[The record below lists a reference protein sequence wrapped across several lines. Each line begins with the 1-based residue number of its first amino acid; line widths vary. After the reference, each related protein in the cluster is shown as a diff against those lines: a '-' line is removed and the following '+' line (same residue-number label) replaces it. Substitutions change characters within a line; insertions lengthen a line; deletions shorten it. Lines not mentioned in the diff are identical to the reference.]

1 MNSVAA
7 APVEIPLGG
16 APAQKR
22 SRLITIAAMATGNIL
37 EFYDFAVYAYLATI
51 LGRNFFPNGSETI
64 SLLSTF
70 AVFGVG
76 FLIRPL
82 GGFLIGRFGDRR
94 GRKPALLFTVLLM
107 SIGTGLIGVIPT
119 YAQIGIAAPIML
131 TLARLLQ
138 GISAGGEWGGGAT
151 FIVEWAPPGRRGFY
165 GGIHVVTIYLGL
177 ALGSAVAAAL
187 STSLSPE
194 AMTD

>member
-7 APVEIPLGG
+7 APIEITLG
-16 APAQKR
+16 ADSAQKG

-94 GRKPALLFTVLLM
+94 GRKPALRLTSLVM
-107 SIGTGLIGVIPT
+107 SGGTGLIGLIPAYPQT
-119 YAQIGIAAPIML
+119 GIAGRIVL
-131 TLARLLQ
+131 ILARVVH
-138 GISAGGEWGGGAT
+138 SFAGA
-151 FIVEWAPPGRRGFY
+151 
-165 GGIHVVTIYLGL
+165 
-177 ALGSAVAAAL
+177 
-187 STSLSPE
+187 
-194 AMTD
+194 